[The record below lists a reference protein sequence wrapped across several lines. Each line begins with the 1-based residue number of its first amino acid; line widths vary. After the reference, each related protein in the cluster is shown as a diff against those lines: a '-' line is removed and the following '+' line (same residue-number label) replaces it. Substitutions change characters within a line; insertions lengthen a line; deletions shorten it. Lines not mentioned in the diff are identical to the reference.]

1 MEIKSCTVRLKRARW
16 MESEI
21 ETMETPKTTSR
32 CWAEINLDNLE
43 YNFKQIQKRVKQA
56 APAAKVLAVVK
67 ADAYGHGAVQAARV
81 LERAG
86 ADYFAV
92 ATVYEGI
99 ELREAGFT
107 LPILVLG
114 YVGDEDAPLLARYD
128 IAAAL
133 CDGAAARAFSNAA
146 QAEGKPIRVH
156 IALNTGMTRV
166 GFETRSTKEN
176 VTEILDALALP
187 GIQPEG
193 IFTHF
198 AVADVT
204 GGEEF
209 TELQYRRFL
218 DMCLELEKHGVDLS
232 YRHCANS
239 AAILQH
245 TQTFTTDL
253 YADGVFNMV
262 RAGIILY
269 GYYPD
274 STTQQ
279 TVPLKPVMTVK
290 ARVAQVRDIPA
301 GDSIGYGRTF
311 TADKPMRVAVVTIG
325 YADGYPRCAS
335 NHISVV
341 IDGRVVPT
349 VGRIC
354 MDMTTADVTGMD
366 VKRGDTVTVF
376 GESQI
381 TADTLADA
389 AGTISYEVLCDIGK
403 RVPRLYGKQTTTNV

>member
-1 MEIKSCTVRLKRARW
+1 MEIKSCAAHLKRARW

-21 ETMETPKTTSR
+21 DQMETPKTTSR
-32 CWAEINLDNLE
+32 CWAEINLNNLE
-43 YNFKQIQKRVKQA
+43 YNFKQIQKRVKHI
-56 APAAKVLAVVK
+56 APATKMLAVVK
-67 ADAYGHGAVQAARV
+67 ADAYGHGAVQAARI
-81 LERAG
+81 LEQAG

-92 ATVYEGI
+92 ATVYEGV

-133 CDGAAARAFSNAA
+133 CDRAAAQAFSQAA

-176 VTEILDALALP
+176 VTEILEALALP

-218 DMCLELEKHGVDLS
+218 DMCLELEKHGINLP

-245 TQTFTTDL
+245 AQTFTTDMF
-253 YADGVFNMV
+253 ADGVFNMV

-274 STTQQ
+274 STTRQ

-290 ARVAQVRDIPA
+290 ARIAQVRDIPA

-311 TADKPMRVAVVTIG
+311 TADKPMRVAVFTIG

-341 IDGRVVPT
+341 IDGEVVPT

-354 MDMTTADVTGMD
+354 MDMATADVTGMD
-366 VKRGDTVTVF
+366 VKRGDAVTVF
-376 GESQI
+376 GEDQI

-389 AGTISYEVLCDIGK
+389 AGTISYEVLCDIGR
-403 RVPRLYGKQTTTNV
+403 RVPRIYDRDVSTKV